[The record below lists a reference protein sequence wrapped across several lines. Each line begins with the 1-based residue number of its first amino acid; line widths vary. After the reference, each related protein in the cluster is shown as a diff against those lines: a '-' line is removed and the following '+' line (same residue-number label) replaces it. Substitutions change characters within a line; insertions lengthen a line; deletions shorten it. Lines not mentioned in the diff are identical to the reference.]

1 MGIHSLI
8 FECIP
13 IFLRKVELKIEYTT
27 RFDKEYA
34 KQYLTEAVFLKRK
47 GIRYEFVKTVNG
59 LTTYKY
65 KKTKELF
72 DALSEF
78 YSIEAETNNM

>member
-13 IFLRKVELKIEYTT
+13 IFLRKVALEIEHTT
-27 RFDKEYA
+27 KFDKEYST
-34 KQYLTEAVFLKRK
+34 QYLTEAVFLKRK

-78 YSIEAETNNM
+78 YKSNDIG